1 MAVAFWHA
9 YVGVRVQQV
18 ESGRVANSA
27 RRLRQEPTRPCPMHL
42 SIVVLAWNQLPHT
55 RRCVA
60 AIRQNTHVD
69 YELIVVDNGSA
80 PDAREFASTHADV
93 TVYLDSNLGFAKG
106 MNAGLAVARGDYIAF
121 VNNDTEVPP
130 AWAERLIEA
139 AAAPNVG
146 MAIPA
151 VTAAGNTRTV
161 RDRPGTSVTVLN
173 PFESPPSGVLC
184 MLPTELARQLGGWE
198 EGYLMASGEDAD
210 LAFKIWTND
219 LDIAFDE
226 RVLVQHEGKVTAV
239 LLRDWRRTWRENGR
253 KFLEKWADPS
263 IGVPYT
269 GSCSRERYARNRRIA
284 AASAATLRDLA
295 EARERAHFLRRAAR
309 PFAPYIDALTR
320 RSQRRRA

>member
-1 MAVAFWHA
+1 
-9 YVGVRVQQV
+9 
-18 ESGRVANSA
+18 
-27 RRLRQEPTRPCPMHL
+27 MHL
-42 SIVVLAWNQLPHT
+42 SVVVLAWNQLPHT
-55 RRCVA
+55 RRCIA
-60 AIRQNTHVD
+60 AIRQNTHID

-80 PDAREFASTHADV
+80 SEAREFASTSADV
-93 TVYLDSNLGFAKG
+93 TVCLDENVGFAKG

-130 AWAERLIEA
+130 AWAESLIDA
-139 AAAPNVG
+139 VAAPNVG

-151 VTAAGNTRTV
+151 VTAAGNARTV
-161 RDRPGTSVTVLN
+161 RERPGTKLTLLH

-184 MLPTELARQLGGWE
+184 MLPTALARQLGGWE

-219 LDIAFDE
+219 LDIVFDE
-226 RVLVQHEGKVTAV
+226 RILVQHEGKVTAV
-239 LLRDWRRTWRENGR
+239 LLRDWRRIWRENGK

-263 IGVPYT
+263 IEVPYA
-269 GSCSRERYARNRRIA
+269 GSCSRERYSRNRRIA

-295 EARERAHFLRRAAR
+295 EARERAQFLRRAGR

-320 RSQRRRA
+320 RRQRSRA